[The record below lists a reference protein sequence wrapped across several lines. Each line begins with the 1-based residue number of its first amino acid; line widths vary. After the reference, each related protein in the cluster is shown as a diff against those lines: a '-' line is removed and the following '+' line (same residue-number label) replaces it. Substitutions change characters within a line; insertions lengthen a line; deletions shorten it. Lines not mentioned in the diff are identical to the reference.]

1 MIIASHNTLTFAAP
15 LRWWHR
21 ILTPVFRCQTKD
33 LPAQIAAG
41 ATAFDIR
48 FAPGPG
54 GWFSAHGAVTL
65 DISPIKAI
73 HAINDRCPGAY
84 IRIIL
89 EKGGERSFAAFKEI
103 CIHLEKA
110 YPRLNFFGGNYK
122 PTWQQLHT
130 FASDASGQ
138 ISSRIFQW
146 VGSMQPP
153 RGKDWWRH
161 PWHYWGSL
169 FPTLWA
175 RTNRHPDVPLR
186 ADTILFLDSI

>member
-1 MIIASHNTLTFAAP
+1 MIGTHNSLTYAKPKSKWAYLIRFIW
-15 LRWWHR
+15 RNQER
-21 ILTPVFRCQTKD
+21 DIIS
-33 LPAQIAAG
+33 QIEQG

-48 FAPGPG
+48 FAPVRG
-54 GWFSAHGAVTL
+54 GWASAHGAVTL

-122 PTWQQLHT
+122 PTWKQLHN
-130 FASDASGQ
+130 FNRPCAIEAERSLYQ
-138 ISSRIFQW
+138 HI
-146 VGSMQPP
+146 GSMQSKW
-153 RGKDWWRH
+153 GKVF
-161 PWHYWGSL
+161 PW
-169 FPTLWA
+169 LWA
-175 RTNRHPDVPLR
+175 MTHKRLPVSASSKELPIVFTDF
-186 ADTILFLDSI
+186 I

>member
-1 MIIASHNTLTFAAP
+1 MIGTHNSLTYAKPKSKWAYLIRFIW
-15 LRWWHR
+15 RNQKR
-21 ILTPVFRCQTKD
+21 DIIS
-33 LPAQIAAG
+33 QIEHG

-48 FAPGPG
+48 FVPVRG
-54 GWFSAHGAVTL
+54 GWASAHGAVTL

-103 CIHLEKA
+103 CIYLEKA

-122 PTWQQLHT
+122 PTWKQLHT

-138 ISSRIFQW
+138 ISSHIFQW

-161 PWHYWGSL
+161 PWRYWGSIL
-169 FPTLWA
+169 PTLWA
-175 RTNRHPDVPLR
+175 WTHRRPKVPLC